1 MTPDDVLESLAE
13 ECQADHVGL
22 WEIVDAVRFDLGST
36 NAFEIQTSTLRLI
49 RSLLSERGMQVGHPA
64 ADGRHFVPWDLSP
77 DQAVSRIEKE
87 WSALGRE
94 PNIGEVAWFTSAEQ
108 PSNSEGHLEDRT
120 CCG

>member
-13 ECQADHVGL
+13 ECHADHVGL
-22 WEIVDAVRFDLGST
+22 WEIVDAVRSDLGST
-36 NAFEIQTSTLRLI
+36 SASETRALTLRLV

-64 ADGRHFVPWDLSP
+64 PDGRNFISWDLSL

-94 PNIGEVAWFTSAEQ
+94 PNIGEVAWFTSAQ
-108 PSNSEGHLEDRT
+108 DAANMA
-120 CCG
+120 